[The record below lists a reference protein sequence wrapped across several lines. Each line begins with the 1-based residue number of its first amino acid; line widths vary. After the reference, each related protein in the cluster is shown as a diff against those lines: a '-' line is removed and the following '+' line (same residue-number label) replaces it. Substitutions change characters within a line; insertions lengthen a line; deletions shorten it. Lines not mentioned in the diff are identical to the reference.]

1 MFTHC
6 DAYGI
11 GDRIKR
17 ARKRRGL
24 TQEVLAERIDVERN
38 TISMIE
44 TGKREP
50 SLDVLVKIMN
60 QLRVEPNEIFCSDP
74 YEMGNDR
81 TSSMVRDIIDVIRL
95 YEETGPPE
103 DEQ

>member
-1 MFTHC
+1 M
-6 DAYGI
+6 
-11 GDRIKR
+11 
-17 ARKRRGL
+17 

-50 SLDVLVKIMN
+50 SLDVLVRIMN

-74 YEMGNDR
+74 YNMKNDKA
-81 TSSMVRDIIDVIRL
+81 SSMVRDIVDVIKL
-95 YEETGPPE
+95 YEDVGPPE
-103 DEQ
+103 DEK

>member
-6 DAYGI
+6 DADGI

-60 QLRVEPNEIFCSDP
+60 QLRVEPNEFFCSDP
-74 YEMGNDR
+74 YDMRNDR
-81 TSSMVRDIIDVIRL
+81 TSSMVRDIVDVIRL
-95 YEETGPPE
+95 YEDEGPPE
-103 DEQ
+103 DDE